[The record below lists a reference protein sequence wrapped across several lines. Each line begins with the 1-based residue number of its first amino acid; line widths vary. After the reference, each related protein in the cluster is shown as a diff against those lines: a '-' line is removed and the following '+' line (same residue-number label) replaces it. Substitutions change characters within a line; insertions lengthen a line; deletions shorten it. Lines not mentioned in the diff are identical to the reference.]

1 MSTYGCIRIYNSS
14 MKKLTEIYNEYKNKK
29 YKIYCYIEDYSGDI
43 NDVYKHYEMEKDPKD
58 SQRTENSKKQW
69 KET

>member
-1 MSTYGCIRIYNSS
+1 

-29 YKIYCYIEDYSGDI
+29 YKIYCYIEDYSGNI

-58 SQRTENSKKQW
+58 SQRTGNSKKQ
-69 KET
+69 